1 MEENAPAKEN
11 VPKPAI
17 GNKIQEKFG
26 KKLPSFKFKLD
37 LNVKAWPQKILHIL
51 REYRRVILV
60 SKKPDIDE
68 LSNISKVAGIGIL
81 IIGFIGFIIQAIF
94 KLFK

>member
-1 MEENAPAKEN
+1 MEEKLNN
-11 VPKPAI
+11 
-17 GNKIQEKFG
+17 
-26 KKLPSFKFKLD
+26 KLPSFKFKLD
-37 LNVKAWPQKILHIL
+37 LNVKTWPQKILHTL

-81 IIGFIGFIIQAIF
+81 IIGFMGFIIQAIF
-94 KLFK
+94 KLFT